1 MNAFRQLLKAAGG
14 HPPVG
19 TWIMSASP
27 LVAEATGH
35 AGFDWGVIDM
45 EHAPLDLMEVVQLL
59 QAVASTKMVP
69 IVRVPWNEAVI
80 VKRVLDA
87 GAATVMFPFVQDAAE
102 AARAYD
108 AALRRD
114 PELAEA
120 MLGLGRAMVRMDG
133 GQVSPEALAL
143 FQRAGERLN
152 DPTPWV
158 YQAMAAMQAGQD
170 REAGRFWGEALQRM
184 SPDDPRRQMAGQF
197 ASGQRPQRRYT
208 HRRDVRVACDA
219 VERVLAGE
227 VDLGEAGGPVAG
239 RAPELA
245 AWKDGDAGLLEQ
257 TLAQ

>member
-1 MNAFRQLLKAAGG
+1 MQAGANGASHKPVLNSLIVLLIAA
-14 HPPVG
+14 
-19 TWIMSASP
+19 
-27 LVAEATGH
+27 
-35 AGFDWGVIDM
+35 
-45 EHAPLDLMEVVQLL
+45 
-59 QAVASTKMVP
+59 
-69 IVRVPWNEAVI
+69 
-80 VKRVLDA
+80 VLTA
-87 GAATVMFPFVQDAAE
+87 GAAFWVLRAYRRAGGGAGTAVPALAACFAVGIVGLGIYLVIGRPEMADAPYAARLEALKRRDPTSYTHEEALAILDEAAHEHPNDPLPFLYSGQVLLDQDRAAE

-197 ASGQRPQRRYT
+197 ASGQRPQ
-208 HRRDVRVACDA
+208 
-219 VERVLAGE
+219 
-227 VDLGEAGGPVAG
+227 
-239 RAPELA
+239 
-245 AWKDGDAGLLEQ
+245 Q
-257 TLAQ
+257 

>member
-1 MNAFRQLLKAAGG
+1 VLNSLVVLLIAA
-14 HPPVG
+14 
-19 TWIMSASP
+19 
-27 LVAEATGH
+27 
-35 AGFDWGVIDM
+35 
-45 EHAPLDLMEVVQLL
+45 
-59 QAVASTKMVP
+59 
-69 IVRVPWNEAVI
+69 
-80 VKRVLDA
+80 VLTA
-87 GAATVMFPFVQDAAE
+87 GAAFWVLRAYRRAGGGAGNAVPALAACFVVGVIGLGVYLVIGRPEMPDAPYAARLEALKQRDPTSYTHEEALAILDEAAHEHPNDPLPFLYSGQVLLDQDRPAE

-197 ASGQRPQRRYT
+197 ASGQRPQR
-208 HRRDVRVACDA
+208 
-219 VERVLAGE
+219 
-227 VDLGEAGGPVAG
+227 
-239 RAPELA
+239 
-245 AWKDGDAGLLEQ
+245 
-257 TLAQ
+257 